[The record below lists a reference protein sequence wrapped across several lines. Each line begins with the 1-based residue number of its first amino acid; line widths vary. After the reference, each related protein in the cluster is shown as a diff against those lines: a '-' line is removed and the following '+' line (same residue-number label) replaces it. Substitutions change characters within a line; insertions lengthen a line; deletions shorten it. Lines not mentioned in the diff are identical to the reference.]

1 MKPADDV
8 KQSTPDLTGSCKS
21 ICYLALGANRP
32 ADRTAVSTEEETLRP
47 GLVLI
52 SHGIETTCSSP
63 D

>member
-1 MKPADDV
+1 MMKPADDV

-32 ADRTAVSTEEETLRP
+32 ADAVSTEEEPLRP

-52 SHGIETTCSSP
+52 SYGIETTCSSP